1 MQTLETAEITNTNR
15 DDAEVFFIIL
25 IRIFWYLENV
35 VQFEGGADCWRAKHW
50 EQHQGA
56 AGDRSIISP
65 SRTGLTDAK
74 VEVIVIDDDEV
85 VVIDTDEVIVID
97 EEEEL
102 VIIEREEASN
112 VSINLFNSFQP

>member
-1 MQTLETAEITNTNR
+1 MQI
-15 DDAEVFFIIL
+15 V
-25 IRIFWYLENV
+25 
-35 VQFEGGADCWRAKHW
+35 W
-50 EQHQGA
+50 EQNTVNNIREQQVM
-56 AGDRSIISP
+56 ISSFLLA

-97 EEEEL
+97 EEEEV

>member
-1 MQTLETAEITNTNR
+1 MLSNLKEVQIVGEQNTGNN
-15 DDAEVFFIIL
+15 
-25 IRIFWYLENV
+25 IR
-35 VQFEGGADCWRAKHW
+35 
-50 EQHQGA
+50 EQQVMIPSFLLA
-56 AGDRSIISP
+56 

-74 VEVIVIDDDEV
+74 VEVILIDEDEV

>member
-1 MQTLETAEITNTNR
+1 MLSNLKEVQIVGEQNTGNN
-15 DDAEVFFIIL
+15 
-25 IRIFWYLENV
+25 IR
-35 VQFEGGADCWRAKHW
+35 
-50 EQHQGA
+50 EQQVMIPSFLLA
-56 AGDRSIISP
+56 A
-65 SRTGLTDAK
+65 RTGLTDAK
-74 VEVIVIDDDEV
+74 AEVIVIDDEV

>member
-1 MQTLETAEITNTNR
+1 MLSNAKEEEMQTVVEQNTGNN
-15 DDAEVFFIIL
+15 
-25 IRIFWYLENV
+25 IRE
-35 VQFEGGADCWRAKHW
+35 
-50 EQHQGA
+50 HQVMIPSFLLA
-56 AGDRSIISP
+56 

-97 EEEEL
+97 EEEEV

-112 VSINLFNSFQP
+112 VSINLSNSFQP